1 MRGLSH
7 HRLRR
12 VIGRYA
18 DGELDAPTA
27 QALVIHL
34 LQCDSCSR
42 ELAMARAI
50 KGSLRRLADAEP
62 PTLAAAR
69 LQRWA
74 SNPQGIRD
82 LSSLELQDRVRNA
95 VETTPDPPGR
105 GRRLVGQTGR
115 HRLRTRVGALVAV
128 VTALAATGAL
138 LLLGQRPSSDP
149 GTVMA
154 LVELARLE
162 PPAAPVAG
170 NGERAGQ
177 RPGRMLELG
186 SRTVSLVRHL
196 VDGREVLVA
205 TSDRPFSMPDD
216 ARPLGREQDAPW
228 LAKRGDIGLACLS
241 RPSHMLVV
249 GPLPAE
255 RLVELGRQFEDA
267 LRDLADG

>member
-1 MRGLSH
+1 MRAFSHRRFRRALS
-7 HRLRR
+7 
-12 VIGRYA
+12 RYA
-18 DGELDAPTA
+18 DGELDASAA
-27 QALVIHL
+27 QALALHL
-34 LQCDSCSR
+34 VECDRCSR
-42 ELAMARAI
+42 EFAMVRAI
-50 KGSLRRLADAEP
+50 KGSLQRVADAEP
-62 PTLAAAR
+62 PTLAATR

-74 SNPQGIRD
+74 SNPQGIHEVA
-82 LSSLELQDRVRNA
+82 SLEPRDRVCVA
-95 VETTPDPPGR
+95 MGTTPHPPPGV
-105 GRRLVGQTGR
+105 RRLVGQASQ
-115 HRLRTRVGALVAV
+115 HRFRMRVGALVGV
-128 VTALAATGAL
+128 VAAMAAAGAL
-138 LLLGQRPSSDP
+138 LVHRQGPSPDL
-149 GTVMA
+149 GTVTA
-154 LVELARLE
+154 LVELARLK

-170 NGERAGQ
+170 NGELAGQ

-216 ARPLGREQDAPW
+216 ARRLGREQDAPW

-267 LRDLADG
+267 LRDLTDG